1 MRETLVSVFESHPFI
16 FLFVMLMLV
25 FVLLPLALDK
35 LLNG

>member
-1 MRETLVSVFESHPFI
+1 MRETLVSLFEAHPFL